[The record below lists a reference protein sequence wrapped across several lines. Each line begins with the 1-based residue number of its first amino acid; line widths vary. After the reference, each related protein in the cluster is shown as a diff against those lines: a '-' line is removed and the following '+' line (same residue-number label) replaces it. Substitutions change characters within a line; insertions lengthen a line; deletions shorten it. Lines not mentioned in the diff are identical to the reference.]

1 MMFAR
6 FHNQSPLLTMKRL
19 PEKYS
24 CQTNGDDYS

>member
-6 FHNQSPLLTMKRL
+6 FHNHSPLLTMKRL